1 MKRNK
6 IKAAL
11 SLLLIVVL
19 LCTFV
24 YADTSFTFTTPGD
37 GSGTEQTTELTDK
50 LQSIMQT
57 IEENYYKDIDDKA
70 LMEGA
75 IKGMF
80 EVLDPHSNYFTQEE
94 YQSFMRDIEGQLV
107 GIGVTIEK
115 TDNGITVVAP
125 IEGTPAY
132 KAGIKT
138 GDIIVSVDSTDI
150 SGYTVEKA
158 SSIIRGE
165 EGTKV
170 KIGIKREGESKPVY
184 YDIIREVININP
196 VKYEIKPGN
205 IGYIRITQF
214 NENTAANMQTAVNAF
229 KSKGVKG
236 VVIDLRDNPGGL
248 LDQVINAC
256 KLLIPKGPIVSI
268 QTKTQTETY
277 SSTLDKAPFKLVV
290 LVNGGSA
297 SASEI
302 MAGAIKDSKTGIL
315 VGEKT
320 YGKGT
325 VQNIWD
331 GSDGEGYKITIAKYL
346 TPSGFALDGIGLKP
360 DVEVKYDPQE
370 VANSFVP
377 LKDDK
382 SLKSDTVSL
391 DVLAMQQR
399 LKQLGYK
406 ITDNDGFFSTSTKAA
421 VLKFQK
427 DNKLKQ
433 DAVMDP
439 ADLKELV
446 KKFNEKIQNADP
458 QLDRAMTEIQKLIK

>member
-1 MKRNK
+1 M
-6 IKAAL
+6 
-11 SLLLIVVL
+11 
-19 LCTFV
+19 
-24 YADTSFTFTTPGD
+24 G
-37 GSGTEQTTELTDK
+37 
-50 LQSIMQT
+50 T
-57 IEENYYKDIDDKA
+57 IEDNYYKDIDEKA
-70 LMEGA
+70 LMESA

-80 EVLDPHSNYFTQEE
+80 EALDPHSNYFTQEE
-94 YQSFMRDIEGQLV
+94 YQSFMRDIEGKLV

-115 TDNGITVVAP
+115 NDNGITVVAP
-125 IEGTPAY
+125 IDGTPAY
-132 KAGIKT
+132 KAGFKT
-138 GDIIVSVDSTDI
+138 GDIIVSVDKTDI
-150 SGYTVEKA
+150 SGYSVEKA
-158 SSIIRGE
+158 SSIIRGQ

-170 KIGIKREGESKPVY
+170 RIGLKRAGESNILYFDLV
-184 YDIIREVININP
+184 REEIKINP

-205 IGYIRITQF
+205 VGYIRITQF
-214 NENTAANMQTAVNAF
+214 NENTAVNMQTAVNAF

-236 VVIDLRDNPGGL
+236 VIIDLRDNPGGL
-248 LDQVINAC
+248 LDQVISAC
-256 KLLIPKGPIVSI
+256 KLLIPEGPIVSI
-268 QTKTQTETY
+268 QTKTETETY

-370 VANSFVP
+370 VINSFVP
-377 LKDDK
+377 LKGDK